1 MVLQPHRPRRM
12 KARPSVLPAQRL
24 PQQETDF
31 STQDPYTVKLLIPG
45 DAKTEDCKE
54 VSEAASKILQ
64 EKYNTTL
71 DITRVGFGSYPDQV
85 NLMLSSGEKL
95 DVLYNNRDIF
105 VSAVNNGQI
114 VPMEEY
120 LSEYGPD
127 LLTEIPEERWA
138 CTSLNGKKY
147 AVPANKEIA
156 VSWGFACVKE
166 MADATGVDYSNIKT
180 EDDLLPLLEAAKE
193 KVSRCMACGGQLR
206 WHEHYEHCG

>member
-1 MVLQPHRPRRM
+1 MGEYISRFLGMERFIIHLQAGSSGTVFFMLTERVKFGLEDTPSSNRGDKRRKTKM
-12 KARPSVLPAQRL
+12 KRFLAAALATSICVTAFAGCGNNNNGSSAASASKNESSAVSTSSTASAATG
-24 PQQETDF
+24 ETDF

-114 VPMEEY
+114 VPH
-120 LSEYGPD
+120 G
-127 LLTEIPEERWA
+127 
-138 CTSLNGKKY
+138 G
-147 AVPANKEIA
+147 VPVRIWTRPA
-156 VSWGFACVKE
+156 
-166 MADATGVDYSNIKT
+166 
-180 EDDLLPLLEAAKE
+180 
-193 KVSRCMACGGQLR
+193 
-206 WHEHYEHCG
+206 H

>member
-1 MVLQPHRPRRM
+1 M
-12 KARPSVLPAQRL
+12 KRFLAAALATSICVTAFAGCGNNNNGSSAASASKNESSAVSTSSTASAATG
-24 PQQETDF
+24 ETDF

-114 VPMEEY
+114 VPMEE
-120 LSEYGPD
+120 
-127 LLTEIPEERWA
+127 
-138 CTSLNGKKY
+138 
-147 AVPANKEIA
+147 
-156 VSWGFACVKE
+156 
-166 MADATGVDYSNIKT
+166 
-180 EDDLLPLLEAAKE
+180 
-193 KVSRCMACGGQLR
+193 
-206 WHEHYEHCG
+206 